1 MRLFINKGIC
11 KRKWN
16 GNVSVRKKDEIVTLR
31 IPDYNKETKRE
42 PYVEFVIPNVKR
54 KMLKTNRWIYNLVL
68 KEITEKRI
76 VFADEYDPCTGEIYA
91 LVRSTEAVPD
101 DVFIPK
107 AKKNKVKVIRR
118 LRFVD
123 GECDLGDFLSNV
135 YFIRIK
141 LDRKEKLPLYLTY
154 EDSKNLRKAIVF
166 ARNSEGMWNAN
177 IEVKKASNTEGKYV
191 SLSKI

>member
-16 GNVSVRKKDEIVTLR
+16 GNVSVRQKDGIVTLR
-31 IPDYNKETKRE
+31 IPDYNKETNRE

-68 KEITEKRI
+68 KEITENRI
-76 VFADEYDPCTGEIYA
+76 VFEEEYDPCTGEIYA
-91 LVRSTEAVPD
+91 IVRSTEAVPD

-141 LDRKEKLPLYLTY
+141 LDRKL
-154 EDSKNLRKAIVF
+154 
-166 ARNSEGMWNAN
+166 
-177 IEVKKASNTEGKYV
+177 
-191 SLSKI
+191 